1 MFFFFFF
8 WGGGGFTTNVL
19 RTILG
24 HRSVQML
31 FSYVDYCVVKD
42 ECTTNNS
49 LTMAKKGVLKSL
61 AKRLSDKTNA
71 DNPLR
76 TMSHFYVRIPLCCL
90 HLSHPVGGSATM
102 RQYVDKRI
110 LDKIYE
116 LANHNVTNVA
126 EVKRCLDRYVEN
138 EVFGDV
144 AGAKKPKKTNR
155 RYYPSRKDLRNH
167 IARAISA
174 QKYCD
179 DDQESLRL
187 KIRDWQ
193 ERSPQTR
200 FFYRTRDDPPASSD
214 PAGKNSSEERKTEDQ
229 TSISEALAI
238 LSIVTRREGGT
249 RYIPGW
255 GGAAR
260 PLIP

>member
-1 MFFFFFF
+1 
-8 WGGGGFTTNVL
+8 
-19 RTILG
+19 
-24 HRSVQML
+24 
-31 FSYVDYCVVKD
+31 
-42 ECTTNNS
+42 
-49 LTMAKKGVLKSL
+49 
-61 AKRLSDKTNA
+61 
-71 DNPLR
+71 
-76 TMSHFYVRIPLCCL
+76 MSRFYVRIPLCFFDL
-90 HLSHPVGGSATM
+90 NHPVGESATM
-102 RQYVDKRI
+102 GQYVDKRI

-116 LANHNVTNVA
+116 LASHNVTNVA

-144 AGAKKPKKTNR
+144 ADAKKPKKTNR

-167 IARAISA
+167 ISA

-214 PAGKNSSEERKTEDQ
+214 HPTGNNSSEESAFLM
-229 TSISEALAI
+229 SIKSHG
-238 LSIVTRREGGT
+238 SSDC
-249 RYIPGW
+249 
-255 GGAAR
+255 
-260 PLIP
+260 